1 MQWRVEATLQRCINV
16 GQSHEVL
23 SFLKIQTQEIR
34 NPDTETTTEMI
45 NLYFFF
51 LVFMVK
57 LCTCSILSWTVGVRG
72 VRSPADMLVTLY
84 SDRSV
89 DEAELPLSLSSAA

>member
-1 MQWRVEATLQRCINV
+1 
-16 GQSHEVL
+16 
-23 SFLKIQTQEIR
+23 
-34 NPDTETTTEMI
+34 
-45 NLYFFF
+45 
-51 LVFMVK
+51 MVK

-89 DEAELPLSLSSAA
+89 DEAELPLSLSSAAWRATSLAMPNFTTSSNSASLIYEN